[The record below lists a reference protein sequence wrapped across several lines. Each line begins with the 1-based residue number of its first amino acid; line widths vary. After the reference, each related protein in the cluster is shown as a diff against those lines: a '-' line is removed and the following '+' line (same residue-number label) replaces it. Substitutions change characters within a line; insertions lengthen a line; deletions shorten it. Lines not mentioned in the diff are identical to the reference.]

1 MKQSVRSPGLVSGA
15 ARRHKPV
22 MSIEPRKTETIA
34 LDEAG
39 LDRAARTL
47 RRGGLVAFPTE
58 TVYGLGAD
66 ATDDTATA
74 SIFAA
79 KGRPQFNPL
88 IVHFADADALRRH
101 VVLTDLAQR
110 LSDRFWPGPLT
121 LVLKRRPDSGL
132 SRLVSAGLDTVA
144 VRMPAHGGARDLLR
158 LTGRPIAAP
167 SANAS
172 GRLSPTAADHVAASL
187 SGRVDLIL
195 DGGACKV
202 GVESTV
208 LDATGEAPVLLRPG
222 GLAVEAVEEL
232 TGRRVVHSLH
242 EENAPKSPGM
252 LLSHYAPG
260 LPLRLNA
267 ETAQPGEAHLGFGD
281 IPGSVSLSTDG
292 DLLEAAANL
301 FRMLH
306 DLDVPSRYAGI
317 AVAPVPERGLGLAI
331 NDRLRRAATR

>member
-1 MKQSVRSPGLVSGA
+1 MDL
-15 ARRHKPV
+15 KPK
-22 MSIEPRKTETIA
+22 RTEIIP
-34 LDEAG
+34 LDEKG
-39 LDRAARTL
+39 LDRAAKTL

-66 ATDDTATA
+66 ATEDTATA

-101 VVLTDLAQR
+101 VEVTPLAQR
-110 LSDRFWPGPLT
+110 LADRFWPGPVT
-121 LVLKRRPDSGL
+121 LVLKRRPDSKL

-158 LTGRPIAAP
+158 LTDRPIAAP

-172 GRLSPTAADHVAASL
+172 GRLSPTEAAHVAASL
-187 SGRVDLIL
+187 DGRVDLIL
-195 DGGACKV
+195 DGGPCRV

-208 LDATGEAPVLLRPG
+208 LDATGDAPILLRPG

-232 TGRRVVHSLH
+232 TGKPVIHSLH
-242 EENAPKSPGM
+242 DETAPKSPGM

-260 LPLRLNA
+260 LPVRLDARTAA
-267 ETAQPGEAHLGFGD
+267 EGEAHLGFGP
-281 IPGSVSLSTDG
+281 IAGTVSLSPDG
-292 DLLEAAANL
+292 TLLEAAANL
-301 FRMLH
+301 FRLLH
-306 DLDVPSRYAGI
+306 ELDDPSRYTGI
-317 AVAPVPERGLGLAI
+317 AVAPVPETGLGLAI
-331 NDRLRRAATR
+331 NDRLRRAAAR

>member
-1 MKQSVRSPGLVSGA
+1 MTF
-15 ARRHKPV
+15 
-22 MSIEPRKTETIA
+22 EPRHTETCP

-39 LDRAARTL
+39 LDRAARTV

-66 ATDDTATA
+66 ATNDTATA

-88 IVHFADADALRRH
+88 IVHFADADVLQRH
-101 VVLTDLAQR
+101 VEVTEIARRLA
-110 LSDRFWPGPLT
+110 DRFWPGPLT
-121 LVLKRRPDSGL
+121 LVLKRRADCKL

-172 GRLSPTAADHVAASL
+172 GRLSPTTAAHVAASL
-187 SGRVDLIL
+187 DGRVDLIL
-195 DGGACKV
+195 DGGPCKV
-202 GVESTV
+202 GLESTV
-208 LDATGEAPVLLRPG
+208 LDATGDDPVLLRPG
-222 GLAVEAVEEL
+222 GLAVEAVEDL
-232 TGRRVVHSLH
+232 IGRRVLRSLH
-242 EENAPKSPGM
+242 DDNAPKSPGM

-260 LPLRLNA
+260 LPVRLNA
-267 ETAQPGEAHLGFGD
+267 ESAGPGEAHLGFGD
-281 IPGSVSLSTDG
+281 ISGTVSLSVEG

-301 FRMLH
+301 FRLLH
-306 DLDVPSRYAGI
+306 ELDDPRRFSGI
-317 AVAPVPERGLGLAI
+317 AVAPVPETGLGLAV
-331 NDRLRRAATR
+331 NDRLRRAAAR